1 MNSESKDFVA
11 NYELN
16 DYRYQEF
23 WKGRQYEHE
32 SEVLLLKKLLKK
44 HIPDLADRQIMDL
57 GGAYGRLSF
66 LYEKDA
72 KGVILADY
80 STSELKE
87 GIKRIS
93 ALPEQKKFSFVAL
106 NAYKLPYKNNSLQAL
121 LSVRVMHHLK
131 NIELFWEELARTL
144 SPGGV
149 AIIEFANKNH
159 ILALVR
165 HAFKFKLLQYLKVNT
180 IQVGHQQTSQG
191 MKEGQVSIMYNFSP
205 SYIAKLTQKVGL
217 ELEGR
222 YSCSFF
228 RHQVFKKYLPHTLL
242 LSLEKIAQSLF
253 GWTQITP
260 SVFFVVRKP
269 LSLTDVHK
277 NEGLVLHESLC
288 CPLCYAE
295 VSRKPTGYV
304 CTNGHEFSS
313 TEEIIV
319 DLRDPRPSEIT
330 F

>member
-1 MNSESKDFVA
+1 MNSDSKDFVA

-32 SEVLLLKKLLKK
+32 SEVLLLRKLLKK
-44 HIPDLADRQIMDL
+44 HIPDLAQRNIMDL

-80 STSELKE
+80 STAELKE
-87 GIKRIS
+87 GISRIS
-93 ALPEQKKFSFVAL
+93 KLPEQKKFSFVAL

-165 HAFKFKLLQYLKVNT
+165 HAFKFKLLQYIKVNT

-205 SYIAKLTQKVGL
+205 SYLAKLTQKFGL

-228 RHQVFKKYLPHTLL
+228 RHRAFKKYIPHTLL
-242 LSLEKIAQSLF
+242 LSLEKLAQSLF

-269 LSLTDVHK
+269 LTFTEANKIESTELQ
-277 NEGLVLHESLC
+277 ESLC
-288 CPLCYAE
+288 CPLCYSE
-295 VSRKPTGYV
+295 VAHNSTGYV
-304 CTNGHEFSS
+304 CTQGHEFQSS
-313 TEEIIV
+313 EDVIV